1 MGISLKRGRDFDE
14 HDTASAAPVIIVNDV
29 LASRYFRDE
38 DPVGHRI
45 RFGGSMWRTIT
56 GVAGS
61 VKHQRPTREP
71 VPMIYLPYAQAPSR
85 NMWIAVRT
93 SGDPARLT
101 GVLRATVHAMDSD
114 VLLEEMRTMQQ
125 VIEDSLVERKMM
137 AALVAGFAW
146 FALVLATIGIYG
158 VIAYSVSQRTH
169 EIGVRVA
176 LGATAQGVVALVLK
190 RGAGL
195 AALGI
200 AIGVPAAWA
209 LSRFLASL
217 LYGIS
222 PRDVTVF
229 AGVPLLH
236 LAVALAASYI
246 PARRAAKVDP
256 VIALRIE

>member
-1 MGISLKRGRDFDE
+1 
-14 HDTASAAPVIIVNDV
+14 
-29 LASRYFRDE
+29 
-38 DPVGHRI
+38 
-45 RFGGSMWRTIT
+45 
-56 GVAGS
+56 
-61 VKHQRPTREP
+61 
-71 VPMIYLPYAQAPSR
+71 
-85 NMWIAVRT
+85 
-93 SGDPARLT
+93 
-101 GVLRATVHAMDSD
+101 
-114 VLLEEMRTMQQ
+114 
-125 VIEDSLVERKMM
+125 
-137 AALVAGFAW
+137 
-146 FALVLATIGIYG
+146 
-158 VIAYSVSQRTH
+158 
-169 EIGVRVA
+169 VRVA

>member
-1 MGISLKRGRDFDE
+1 
-14 HDTASAAPVIIVNDV
+14 
-29 LASRYFRDE
+29 
-38 DPVGHRI
+38 
-45 RFGGSMWRTIT
+45 MWRTIT

-222 PRDVTVF
+222 PRDCIEK
-229 AGVPLLH
+229 PLRTDVRSEVHDAKTGALH
-236 LAVALAASYI
+236 HHRHKILPNIMMVAFHGPDHHGRNRLHFGLGQD
-246 PARRAAKVDP
+246 RFED
-256 VIALRIE
+256 L